1 MSDQF
6 DTIKDV
12 HRIYKLQ
19 NSIENLQKVK
29 ASSVKERLA
38 KIKKIEQ
45 YVLDPENQELLN
57 KALWNDLRKS
67 KNELLV
73 TELSPVL
80 ASIKHIKSRLKSWMR
95 DHYVEAPITMLGI
108 QSRIKYEPKGH
119 VLIIAPWNYPFQLV
133 INPLVHAIAAGN
145 VITIKPSEI
154 ASHTAGYIKAMVQ
167 ELFEESEIAVIE
179 GDVPV
184 TTALLEK
191 QYHHIFF
198 TGSPKVG
205 KIVMSAAAKHL
216 CSVTLELGGKSP
228 VIVDDSVNIKKVAGQ
243 IAWAKSMN
251 AGQVCIA
258 PDYLIIHQSKKAD
271 FIKEFQVA
279 IQKFFG
285 KGNESIQDSKEYCRI
300 INASN
305 FDRLTGLLDSAK
317 SKGASVVCGGESAKD
332 DLFISPTLLD
342 DVTDDMRILQEEIFG
357 PLLPIVTFDQLEEIP
372 AIIQRKAKPLAFYIM
387 SKRKKTI
394 QYLLENS
401 SAGGTGINELMIS
414 TINPHLP
421 FGGVNNSG
429 IGKSNGKFSF
439 IEFSNERGVLK
450 RKFADFKMLYP
461 PISDKIAKLIVR
473 LSRM

>member
-1 MSDQF
+1 MKEQAYN
-6 DTIKDV
+6 IQDV
-12 HRIYKLQ
+12 DRIYQLQ
-19 NSIENLQKVK
+19 NTSENLQKIKNTTAKQRLEKVK
-29 ASSVKERLA
+29 RIERYILNA
-38 KIKKIEQ
+38 KH
-45 YVLDPENQELLN
+45 QEELGN
-57 KALWNDLRKS
+57 ALWNDLRKS
-67 KNELLV
+67 KNEFLI
-73 TELSPVL
+73 TELAPVL
-80 ASIKHIKSRLKSWMR
+80 GSIKCIKSRLKSWMR

-133 INPLVHAIAAGN
+133 INPLIHAIAAGN
-145 VITIKPSEI
+145 AITIKPSEI
-154 ASHTAGYIKAMVQ
+154 AGHTAAFINKMVQ
-167 ELFEESEIAVIE
+167 DLFDESEIAVIE
-179 GDVPV
+179 GDIPI
-184 TTALLEK
+184 TTAILEK
-191 QYHHIFF
+191 KYNHIFF

-243 IAWAKSMN
+243 IAWAKTMN

-258 PDYLIIHQSKKAD
+258 PDYLIIHESKKTD
-271 FIKEFQVA
+271 FISEFNKA
-279 IQKFFG
+279 IQKYFG
-285 KGNESIQDSKEYCRI
+285 QGNQSIQESKEYCRI
-300 INASN
+300 INERN

-317 SKGASVVCGGESAKD
+317 ADGASVACGGDHVKE

-342 DVTDDMRILQEEIFG
+342 NVSPDMKILQEEIFG
-357 PLLPIVTFDQLEEIP
+357 PILPILTYKNIEDVP
-372 AIIQRKAKPLAFYIM
+372 GIINRQAKPLAFYIM
-387 SKRKKTI
+387 SKKKNVI
-394 QYLLENS
+394 NYLLDNS

-414 TINPHLP
+414 TVNPHLP

-450 RKFADFKMLYP
+450 RNFADFKMLFP
-461 PISDKIAKLIVR
+461 PISNRIAKLIVR

>member
-1 MSDQF
+1 MEDKSYQIQEVD
-6 DTIKDV
+6 
-12 HRIYKLQ
+12 RIYEVQ
-19 NSIENLQKVK
+19 SAADNLQRIKNT
-29 ASSVKERLA
+29 STKERLQ
-38 KIKKIEQ
+38 KIKKIQQ
-45 YVLDPENQELLN
+45 YILTPTNQTALE
-57 KALWNDLRKS
+57 KALWNDLKKS
-67 KNELLV
+67 KNELLI
-73 TELSPVL
+73 TEIAPVL
-80 ASIKHIKSRLKSWMR
+80 TSIKHIKSRLKAWMR

-133 INPLVHAIAAGN
+133 LNPLIHAIAAGN
-145 VITIKPSEI
+145 VVTIKPSEI
-154 ASHTAGYIKAMVQ
+154 AAHTAAFIKKMITV
-167 ELFEESEIAVIE
+167 LFDENEIAVIE
-179 GDVPV
+179 GDIPV
-184 TTALLEK
+184 TTAILEK
-191 QYHHIFF
+191 PYHHIFF

-205 KIVMSAAAKHL
+205 KIVMTAAAKHL

-228 VIVDDSVNIKKVAGQ
+228 VIVDDSVNIKKVASQ

-258 PDYLIIHQSKKAD
+258 PDYLLIHESKKEK
-271 FIKEFQVA
+271 FIEEFGFA
-279 IQKFFG
+279 ISRFFE
-285 KGNESIQDSKEYCRI
+285 KGNSSIQASKEYCRI
-300 INASN
+300 INERN
-305 FDRLTGLLDSAK
+305 FLRLQGLLDSAK
-317 SKGASVVCGGESAKD
+317 AKGARVAYGGQSD
-332 DLFISPTLLD
+332 VNDLFISPTLLD
-342 DVTDDMRILQEEIFG
+342 NVNDDMPILQEEIFG
-357 PLLPIVTFDQLEEIP
+357 PILPMISFKSIEEVP
-372 AIIQRKAKPLAFYIM
+372 KIINQQAKPLAFYIM
-387 SKRKKTI
+387 SKRKKNI
-394 QYLLENS
+394 EYLLNHS